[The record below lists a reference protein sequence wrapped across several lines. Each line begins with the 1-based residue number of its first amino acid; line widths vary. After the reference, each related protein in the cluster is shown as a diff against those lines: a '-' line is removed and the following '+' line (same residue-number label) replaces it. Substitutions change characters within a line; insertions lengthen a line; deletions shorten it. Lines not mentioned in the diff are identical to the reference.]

1 MDFEF
6 INNTKG
12 GETERLIYNYIP
24 SMAPAMHRF
33 NKLFFKSCSNQ
44 INLFESCFGKNWKS
58 NTNQHISEEIRK
70 ECYTQWNQVRSCAKK
85 NVSDTYAL
93 KLELHRK
100 LPDNDN
106 SDENMLRKYI
116 ELTNKKINI
125 IKANSPSEEEEE
137 E

>member
-1 MDFEF
+1 M
-6 INNTKG
+6 
-12 GETERLIYNYIP
+12 RWIP
-24 SMAPAMHRF
+24 
-33 NKLFFKSCSNQ
+33 CSNQ

-125 IKANSPSEEEEE
+125 NKANSPSEEEEE